1 MQELSDN
8 VYIEDEYAGVTLGAI
23 NLAHGLIQIDAPPSP
38 EDGRA
43 WRATLLNLG
52 GGVERV
58 LINLDSHPDRTL
70 GVRAMDCTVIA
81 HEATAQVFRSRPNT
95 FKAQGDETGA
105 DWERIPGIGSIR
117 WALPEITFTDQMVIH
132 WSNVEVVLEHHP
144 GPSAGAI
151 WVVLPE
157 QRIIFIGDLVLKGQP
172 PFLTNANLPAWIESL
187 EALLKAPYRGATI
200 VSSRGGTVSEV
211 YIRNQLEFVKKANND
226 LDRLAA
232 RQASPAATEKLI
244 NPLLSSI
251 RSPAARHKQYA
262 QRLRYGLSH
271 YYARHYHLTSNTEG
285 DEE

>member
-1 MQELSDN
+1 MQELSEN
-8 VYIEDEYAGVTLGAI
+8 IYIEDQYAGITLGAI
-23 NLAHGLIQIDAPPSP
+23 NLPHGLIQIDAPPSP

-81 HEATAQVFRSRPNT
+81 HEITAQVFRSRPNT

-117 WALPEITFTDQMVIH
+117 WALPEITFSTQMIIH
-132 WSNVEVVLEHHP
+132 WNNIPVVLEHHA

-172 PFLTNANLPAWIESL
+172 PFLSNSNLPSWIESL
-187 EALLKAPYRGATI
+187 EALLKAPYRGATV
-200 VSSRGGTVSEV
+200 VSSRGGIVTETV
-211 YIRNQLEFVKKANND
+211 IRNQLEMIKKVNAD
-226 LDRLAA
+226 LDKLAA
-232 RQASPAATEKLI
+232 KLASPASTEKLI
-244 NPLLSSI
+244 NPLLASI
-251 RSPAARHKQYA
+251 RSPAARQKQFA
-262 QRLRYGLSH
+262 QRLRYGLSR
-271 YYARHYHLTSNTEG
+271 YYVRHYHLTSSVEG